1 MKAGAVLVAFG
12 LLAGCVAGPVAP
24 TMPSE
29 ASPSPV
35 VLASP
40 SAVPAIA
47 SAPAGWVISEF
58 GDAEP
63 APGDAQAL
71 MRLPALYLVQEGA
84 TLRLTRYEYCGKPSE
99 EASGWLNGGSVR
111 LEGMSYKGRLG
122 APLRYE
128 LTYDAE
134 AQRFRGTRNG
144 QPVWLAPV
152 PFTPGVPYSA
162 RRPLCAVTLRGQL
175 FDAFGQEWSRP
186 ATLKVQSLNPSNPY
200 ESTVRFEHG
209 TFRVQGLPDQVTIRV
224 TAEAEGMKPQRRD
237 IIIDR
242 GPEWLVNFG
251 GPRDREDPEGW
262 KYPLEPLVKPS
273 PLPSGPS
280 GRV

>member
-1 MKAGAVLVAFG
+1 MKAGAVLVLFG
-12 LLAGCVAGPVAP
+12 LSAGCVAAPVVTTA
-24 TMPSE
+24 PSE
-29 ASPSPV
+29 VVSPSPATTAV
-35 VLASP
+35 S
-40 SAVPAIA
+40 SALAIA
-47 SAPAGWVISEF
+47 PAPAGWVISEF

-63 APGDAQAL
+63 AAGDAQAL
-71 MRLPALYLVQEGA
+71 MRLPSLRLVQEGA

-99 EASGWLNGGSVR
+99 EATGSLSSRTVR

-122 APLRYE
+122 APLIYA

-152 PFTPGVPYSA
+152 PITPGVPYSG
-162 RRPLCAVTLRGQL
+162 RGGLCAATVRGQL
-175 FDAFGQEWSRP
+175 FDMYGQEWSRP
-186 ATLKVQSLNPSNPY
+186 ATLTVESLNPSNPY
-200 ESTVRFEHG
+200 ESTVRLENG
-209 TFRVQGLPDQVTIRV
+209 VFRVQGLPAQVAIRITV
-224 TAEAEGMKPQRRD
+224 EAEGMKARSRD
-237 IIIDR
+237 VTIER

-280 GRV
+280 SRV